1 MARKKWSCKIGDGR
15 RWLPEGRVRAARAGG
30 SFFFNGRLDL
40 ISSRRGMMRKG
51 YVVLLAAV
59 MVAVGFAGSASAAE
73 VKFSGD
79 LNNRFNLYTDQASM
93 FRGAETIRSGANINR
108 DGVDEFWGEIKYRL
122 TVEASTNDG
131 KVKGVYGIELGA
143 LRFGNGDGIG
153 GSTRTGGG
161 DFSGDGINIET
172 RFAYTDFQLPGVA
185 SKARLQIG
193 LMNFTVN
200 SFLWWETAM
209 GVQFKGAAGPTDL
222 TLAWMRGR
230 ENFND
235 DPDDD
240 LFEDLDALLARVDF
254 KPTPAVNA
262 GVFGLYMRRNPGQD
276 ANAAFTTASQYQVK
290 LLPNVDFDIWT
301 LGTDGSA
308 TFGNVFVNWDLM
320 YQGGSLED
328 NTALDRDIS
337 AFLAHVDVGAN
348 LGKVKLTYTGWYAS
362 GDDNS
367 GDSDI
372 ENFMSVDVDR
382 FDSIIF
388 FEGGYT
394 DDNYFTEAPHI
405 LDKGLIF
412 NKLAVD
418 FQASDKLKVGGAVL
432 YLMTAEDLTL
442 ANGQKEDTLGIELD
456 AYLSYKLY
464 KDLEFAVN
472 AGYLIADDG
481 MDFFDVPAQRDGEGE
496 DVFRS
501 TARVRYMF

>member
-1 MARKKWSCKIGDGR
+1 VINK
-15 RWLPEGRVRAARAGG
+15 EG
-30 SFFFNGRLDL
+30 
-40 ISSRRGMMRKG
+40 I
-51 YVVLLAAV
+51 
-59 MVAVGFAGSASAAE
+59 
-73 VKFSGD
+73 
-79 LNNRFNLYTDQASM
+79 
-93 FRGAETIRSGANINR
+93 
-108 DGVDEFWGEIKYRL
+108 DEFWGEVKYRL

-131 KVKGVYGIELGA
+131 KVKGVYSIELGA
-143 LRFGNGDGIG
+143 LRFGNGAGIG

-193 LMNFTVN
+193 LIPFTVN
-200 SFLWWETAM
+200 SFLWQETAM

-230 ENFND
+230 ENGVGEFAGSSFNN

-254 KPTPAVNA
+254 KPTPTVNA
-262 GVFGLYMRRNPGQD
+262 GIFGLYARRNPGSD
-276 ANAAFTTASQYQVK
+276 ANAAFISAVQYQVK

-337 AFLAHVDVGAN
+337 AFLAHADVGFN
-348 LGKVKLTYTGWYAS
+348 LGKAKLTLTGWYAS
-362 GDDNS
+362 GDENS
-367 GDSDI
+367 ADSDI

-412 NKLAVD
+412 GKVALD
-418 FQASDKLKVGGAVL
+418 YQATEKLKVGGAVL

-442 ANGQKEDTLGIELD
+442 DNGQKEDKLGIELD
-456 AYLSYKLY
+456 AYLSYKLF
-464 KDLEFAVN
+464 KDTEFAVN
-472 AGYLIADDG
+472 VGYLIADDG
-481 MDFFDVPAQRDGEGE
+481 MDFFDVAGQRDGKGE

-501 TARVRYMF
+501 TARLRYMF